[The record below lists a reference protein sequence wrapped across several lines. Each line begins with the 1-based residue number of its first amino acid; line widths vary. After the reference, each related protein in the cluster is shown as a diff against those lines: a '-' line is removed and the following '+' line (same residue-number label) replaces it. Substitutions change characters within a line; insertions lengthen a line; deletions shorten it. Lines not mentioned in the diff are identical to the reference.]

1 MSQNILRNSIVLALF
16 AAYNEGNLLTAPAI
30 KAAVAETGATGEQ
43 VGQQMQA
50 LLGDGTVARGE
61 EQGTFGLT
69 EEGVALAEQLAAAPA
84 KKAVTAAPAKK
95 AVTAALAKK
104 AAATPAAAAAKA
116 PAAKAPA
123 KAPAKK
129 AAVAQTEETEG
140 EEGGFQMTFPRF
152 DELTNEQLAQK
163 VAIWTEA
170 AEVNFGQGYE
180 EVAEGLMRAVR
191 AANRRMRNNT
201 KKAK

>member
-84 KKAVTAAPAKK
+84 PAPAPAKK
-95 AVTAALAKK
+95 AVTAAPAKK